1 MITFTLK
8 FDFDVYDIF
17 KKNMKEEL
25 DLAIATKLEEFIYDG
40 YDGDGNEF
48 NTILDYDDIDDSVKE
63 SFFNEDE
70 EVIIK
75 YIKPD
80 MESLNFIGVHD
91 PGDSTLYFEIDMELD
106 IDRYIKNKGL

>member
-25 DLAIATKLEEFIYDG
+25 DLTIATKLEEFIYDG
-40 YDGDGNEF
+40 YDNNGNEF
-48 NTILDYDDIDDSVKE
+48 NTILDHADINDSVKE

>member
-1 MITFTLK
+1 MVTFTLM

-25 DLAIATKLEEFIYDG
+25 DLTIATKLEEFIYDG
-40 YDGDGNEF
+40 YDNNGNEF
-48 NTILDYDDIDDSVKE
+48 NTILDHADINDSVKE

-80 MESLNFIGVHD
+80 MESLNFIGLE
-91 PGDSTLYFEIDMELD
+91 DSEDTLYFEIDMKLD